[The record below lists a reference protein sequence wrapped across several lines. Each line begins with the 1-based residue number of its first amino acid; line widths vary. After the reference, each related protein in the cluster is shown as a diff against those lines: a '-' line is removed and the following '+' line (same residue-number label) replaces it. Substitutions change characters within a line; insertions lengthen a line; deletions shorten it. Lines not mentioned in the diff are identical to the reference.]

1 MMAGDVLNRPMGLLN
16 NLRFP
21 LSLIVVGIHV
31 FSLTGSYHSGS
42 ESVSVVK
49 SVFDS
54 FLAPLA
60 VPCFFFISGYYF
72 FKNFEKRWS
81 VYLGKLNRR
90 FHHLLIPYVIWN
102 LLVLLKIGF
111 IFGWDTARFT
121 PETIINIFVDRNFSP
136 FGDGKISD
144 SLYPM
149 NIPLWYIRD
158 LMLCTILSPII
169 FSFVKRMRILILLF
183 LCILFVSGCFFH
195 GYFSQLTYSI
205 SLFSWGGYFSV
216 CRKDIAHHFKS
227 LFYVCLIIY
236 IYSGVVKFSEI
247 SFIIPSMIVDKI
259 LIISGVALLINFS
272 ISLSHI
278 KVSLPSLLSKTTYF
292 VFLSHYLFYQE
303 SFKILYRVIPQTFLL
318 DAITYILG
326 IVLTYIVS
334 VTLYRLMEQF
344 CQPILHI
351 LVGSYYSYGKH

>member
-1 MMAGDVLNRPMGLLN
+1 MMAETVLNRPMGSLN

-21 LSLIVVGIHV
+21 LSLIVVGIHI

-42 ESVSVVK
+42 ESVCVVK

-72 FKNFEKRWS
+72 FKNYENRWS
-81 VYLGKLNRR
+81 IYFSKLNRR
-90 FHHLLIPYVIWN
+90 FHHLLIPYIIWN
-102 LLVLLKIGF
+102 ILVLLKIGF

-136 FGDGKISD
+136 FGDGKIGD
-144 SLYPM
+144 GLYPM

-169 FSFVKRMRILILLF
+169 FSIAERMRAFFLLF
-183 LCILFVSGCFFH
+183 LCVLFLSGNLFH
-195 GYFSQLTYSI
+195 GYLSQLTYSI
-205 SLFSWGGYFSV
+205 SLFGWGGYFSV
-216 CRKDIAHHFKS
+216 FKKDIVQHFKS
-227 LFYVCLIIY
+227 LFYACLIIY
-236 IYSGVVKFSEI
+236 VVSGFIKLSEAN
-247 SFIIPSMIVDKI
+247 FVLPSMMVDKI
-259 LIISGVALLINFS
+259 IILSGVALLINLSFS
-272 ISLSHI
+272 NHMKLSI
-278 KVSLPSLLSKTTYF
+278 PYFLSQTTYF

-303 SFKILYRVIPQTFLL
+303 SLKILYRVIPQVFLL
-318 DAITYILG
+318 DAMTYILG
-326 IVLTYIVS
+326 IVLTYIIS
-334 VTLYRLMEQF
+334 VTLYKLIEQF
-344 CQPILHI
+344 CQPILHV

>member
-1 MMAGDVLNRPMGLLN
+1 MAETVLNRFMGLLN

-31 FSLTGSYHSGS
+31 FSLTESYHPSS
-42 ESVSVVK
+42 ESVCAVK
-49 SVFDS
+49 NIFES
-54 FLAPLA
+54 FFAPLA

-72 FKNFEKRWS
+72 FKNFENRWS
-81 VYLGKLNRR
+81 IYLNKLNRR
-90 FHHLLIPYVIWN
+90 FHHLLIPYIIWN

-111 IFGWDTARFT
+111 IYGWDTARFT
-121 PETIINIFVDRNFSP
+121 PETIINIFFDRSFSP

-158 LMLCTILSPII
+158 LMFCTLLSPVI
-169 FSFVKRMRILILLF
+169 FFLTERMRAFVLLF
-183 LCILFVSGCFFH
+183 LCILFVSGGLLH
-195 GYFSQLTYSI
+195 GYWSQFTCSI
-205 SLFSWGGYFSV
+205 SLFGWGGYFSV
-216 CRKDIAHHFKS
+216 FKKDIVLHFKS
-227 LFYVCLIIY
+227 LFYICLIIY
-236 IYSGVVKFSEI
+236 GVLGFIKFSEVN
-247 SFIIPSMIVDKI
+247 FVLPSMIVDKI
-259 LIISGVALLINFS
+259 QILSGVALFVNLSFFANHMKLSIPNF
-272 ISLSHI
+272 LSQ
-278 KVSLPSLLSKTTYF
+278 TTYF

-303 SFKILYRVIPQTFLL
+303 SFKCLYRVIPQTFFL

-334 VTLYRLMEQF
+334 VTLYKLMEQL